1 MSGSTKANSIHLLL
15 SGIVVVTLLTWGS
28 YAVLAVS
35 TFPSDQGSITSAA
48 LRGVSF
54 ASAYTGNGTVIRPN
68 SQAQFLMA
76 YQSKVVLNPN
86 QAWPQ
91 SYSVPSGEGY
101 GLGPFLAT
109 QPSSNFSSFEVRYA
123 IFTFSFGAPGPLP
136 PQGQPGAWLS
146 GPQGNMSQPTYGFS
160 STAISNF
167 PVPTTWI
174 LEIDTAGNYTLHYS
188 NAQSANAT
196 GKVIMGSSSV
206 VFSRSR
212 PYLYV
217 GLTTVGVAAT
227 FSVVTGFVSWRRTRP
242 PKTAG
247 AHQRIVR
254 EDIG

>member
-1 MSGSTKANSIHLLL
+1 LSGSTKANSIHLLL

-109 QPSSNFSSFEVRYA
+109 QPSSNFSRCGMLSSHFHSVPPAPCLPKANQEPGLAVPKETCLNPRMVSVPPLFP
-123 IFTFSFGAPGPLP
+123 IFQFQLLGSWRSIL
-136 PQGQPGAWLS
+136 
-146 GPQGNMSQPTYGFS
+146 
-160 STAISNF
+160 
-167 PVPTTWI
+167 
-174 LEIDTAGNYTLHYS
+174 LEITLFTTLTR
-188 NAQSANAT
+188 NPQMRLE
-196 GKVIMGSSSV
+196 KSSW
-206 VFSRSR
+206 
-212 PYLYV
+212 
-217 GLTTVGVAAT
+217 GL
-227 FSVVTGFVSWRRTRP
+227 
-242 PKTAG
+242 
-247 AHQRIVR
+247 VR
-254 EDIG
+254 LSFHVRGPTCTWA